1 MSNENSKRYY
11 WVKLDY
17 KRFESGGDLDFLMG
31 QKNGAEYVVLYMMLC
46 LNTRNTGGELV
57 SRLGEVI
64 VPFDVDKIVRDC
76 KYFDHDTVIVALELY
91 KRLGLVYENDKGNLI
106 ISDFQNVVGSES
118 YSAKRMRDMRS
129 RNKLSQDSVGQIP
142 TDVPSASH
150 CDTFCDSDVTKE
162 IRDKSK
168 ENKNIEIERDIEES
182 NSLRSLSSSCPEPS
196 AKTPVPDDI
205 VEPNSFLRVRQPAG
219 EASAVDISGVLPAC
233 ATTVVAYTLSADTA
247 QDNYIS
253 FSNPVDI
260 KLSDLTEALI
270 DSGVFTPTTSSAPI
284 AEDRLYVYD
293 NSRVELNQAASK
305 VYFYRSVGNIGWF
318 NGKTLANDD
327 IIKAGSALILR
338 KKATPSP
345 VAFRGKFIPFYK
357 NNTQ

>member
-150 CDTFCDSDVTKE
+150 CDMFCDSDVTKE

-168 ENKNIEIERDIEES
+168 ENKSIEIERDIEES

-196 AKTPVPDDI
+196 AKTPVPDGESPVFI
-205 VEPNSFLRVRQPAG
+205 TIPTNRTGEEFEVRQDYVDQMQ
-219 EASAVDISGVLPAC
+219 ELYQAVDVQAQLREMKAWSLSNPTKRKTLKGMPRFINSWLSRAQDRGSVSGPARVPEQ
-233 ATTVVAYTLSADTA
+233 ANPFTRDHTA
-247 QDNYIS
+247 QYD
-253 FSNPVDI
+253 DD
-260 KLSDLTEALI
+260 K
-270 DSGVFTPTTSSAPI
+270 
-284 AEDRLYVYD
+284 DRW
-293 NSRVELNQAASK
+293 EH
-305 VYFYRSVGNIGWF
+305 F
-318 NGKTLANDD
+318 
-327 IIKAGSALILR
+327 
-338 KKATPSP
+338 
-345 VAFRGKFIPFYK
+345 
-357 NNTQ
+357 